1 MKILSITWKDLQI
14 FFKDRGT
21 LFYLILL
28 PLIFVIFF
36 SGILGAISSQPQD
49 ERIPLPVVDLNGG
62 TAAQDFLTRLE
73 EAGGLR
79 LENYTQ
85 AQAVELLNNNELP
98 RALFIPASF
107 SQDLA
112 SGIPVTIRLVTHPD
126 ASSQETEAV
135 RLVIEGVVNDLSLE
149 TQIFASLEQM
159 SAMMANSPQIFQ
171 QAFSTDKMQDQARTQ
186 FEAAQ
191 SQSLVTISQTIP
203 NQQTEEASTPTAT
216 QAAVPGSAV
225 LFIFLTAQNTALSI
239 YDEKKVGSF
248 RRLLAAPMSH
258 LSILIGKMLPNFIIS
273 LIQAAIIFSFGIYGF
288 RLLGQTPISL
298 GSDPL
303 GLTLAVVLIAL
314 CSSTLGILIASLAHT
329 ENQIGG
335 LSNLVLWVFGALGG
349 SIIPIFILDRYA
361 GSVVKIIPHYWANR
375 LLNNLMIRGLS
386 LTDILPEMAI
396 LLGFSLL
403 FFAIGLWRFDF
414 D

>member
-1 MKILSITWKDLQI
+1 MKILSIAWKDLQI
-14 FFKDRGT
+14 FFKDRGK

-28 PLIFVIFF
+28 PLLFIIFF
-36 SGILGAISSQPQD
+36 SGILGAINSQPQD
-49 ERIPLPVVDLNGG
+49 ERIPLPVVDLDGG
-62 TAAQDFLTRLE
+62 TAAQDFLIRLE
-73 EAGGLR
+73 AAGGLR
-79 LENYTQ
+79 LENYAKDQ
-85 AQAVELLNNNELP
+85 AEELLNNNELP
-98 RALFIPASF
+98 RALFIPAGF

-112 SGIPVTIRLVTHPD
+112 SGIPVTIRLVSHPD

-149 TQIFASLEQM
+149 TLIFASLEQM
-159 SAMMANSPQIFQ
+159 SAMMANSPQTFQ
-171 QAFSTDKMQDQARTQ
+171 LAFSTDKMQNQARSQ

-203 NQQTEEASTPTAT
+203 NQQTEEASTPSTA

-248 RRLLAAPMSH
+248 RRLLAAPMNH
-258 LSILIGKMLPNFIIS
+258 LSILIGKMLPNFITS
-273 LIQAAIIFSFGIYGF
+273 LIQAVIIFTFGIYGF
-288 RLLGQTPISL
+288 RLLGQTPTSL

-303 GLTLAVVLIAL
+303 GLILAVMLIAL

-361 GSVVKIIPHYWANR
+361 GPVVKIIPHYWANR

-386 LTDILPEMAI
+386 LADILPEMAI

-414 D
+414 E